1 MEKIKFYLRW
11 WFDYELPFYVEREFD
26 SSIVN
31 TNLIAVLVGA
41 RRSGKSTLFYQLIN
55 SYKKKIPVSNIIYI
69 NFEDDRL
76 APLEGKELSV
86 LLNIFRQNYRY
97 DENYPI
103 YLFLDEIQNL
113 PGWEK
118 TVRRLYDTEKVK
130 IFITGSNSKLLSREI
145 STALRGRTLSSK
157 VNPLSFTEYL
167 KFNNIPVP
175 DLNDLRYS
183 EQKDKIIFLFD
194 KYLRYG
200 GFPEVVLA
208 ENEHLR
214 DRILQE
220 YMNTIFYSD
229 IIERYEIR
237 QFKVMDIYLKMLC
250 RQTGSL
256 FSFGKMQNLL
266 KSLGFKV
273 SKNTLIEY
281 LSYMEEAFF
290 GKSIMIFS
298 YSIKDQLQYPR
309 KFYLLD
315 NGLFTATSFIK
326 EGDYGRLLENLVF
339 NTLHKSYDNIAY
351 WKDIRGFEVDFVLPD
366 LLHAPN
372 AFPLIQV
379 CFNMR
384 DEKTKKREIDN
395 LIAAAKHFKVKTGL
409 IITMDSW
416 DEIFI
421 NGVKIIEKPYFS
433 WCSRVKDWKGN

>member
-1 MEKIKFYLRW
+1 MLFMEKIKFYLRW
-11 WFDYELPFYVEREFD
+11 WFDYKLPFYVEREFD
-26 SSIVN
+26 SSIVD

-41 RRSGKSTLFYQLIN
+41 RRAGKSTLFYQLID
-55 SYKKKIPVSNIIYI
+55 SYKEKIPASNIIYV
-69 NFEDDRL
+69 NYEDDRL
-76 APLEGKELSV
+76 APLEGKELSG
-86 LLNIFRQNYRY
+86 LLNVFRQNYTY

-113 PGWEK
+113 PGWDK
-118 TVRRLYDTEKVK
+118 TVRRLYDTENVK

-183 EQKDKIIFLFD
+183 GQKDKIIFSFD
-194 KYLRYG
+194 KYLKYG
-200 GFPEVVLA
+200 GFPEVVRA
-208 ENEHLR
+208 ENEQLQE
-214 DRILQE
+214 RILQE

-309 KFYLLD
+309 KFYLVD
-315 NGLFTATSFIK
+315 TGLFTATTFIK
-326 EGDYGRLLENLVF
+326 ERDYGRLLENLVF
-339 NTLHKSYDNIAY
+339 NTLHSRYDTIAY
-351 WKDIRGFEVDFVLPD
+351 WKDKRGYEVDFVLPD
-366 LLHAPN
+366 LLHTEGS
-372 AFPLIQV
+372 FPLIQV
-379 CFNMR
+379 CYDMK
-384 DEKTKKREIDN
+384 DEKTRKREIDN
-395 LIAAAKHFKVKTGL
+395 LVTAAKYFKVKTGL
-409 IITMDSW
+409 VITRDSW
-416 DEIFI
+416 DEVVIDGI
-421 NGVKIIEKPYFS
+421 EIIEKPYFA
-433 WCSRVKDWKGN
+433 WCSEETK